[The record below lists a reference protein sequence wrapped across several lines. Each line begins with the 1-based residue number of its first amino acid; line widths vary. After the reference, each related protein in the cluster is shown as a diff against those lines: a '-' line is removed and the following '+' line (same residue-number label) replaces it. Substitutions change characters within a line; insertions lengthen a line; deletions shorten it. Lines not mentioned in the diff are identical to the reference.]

1 MEELIYVDRRN
12 SNCNKWDGQTAMFG
26 EEGLHAMWVAD
37 MDFKIPQCVQKALHE
52 YVDFGAIGYYRIPD
66 GYYDAFI
73 NWEKKHF
80 NFEVQREWLRFAP
93 GVVAAFN
100 WMIQMLTKKG
110 DAVIVMTPVY
120 YPFLQAV
127 TNNERK
133 LITSDLVN
141 ENGNYTIDF
150 DDFEKKIVDN
160 DVKAFI
166 LCSPHNPVGRVW
178 RKEELKEMLEICH
191 RHHVYV
197 ISDEIHQD
205 FVFGDKKQTPSYLMT
220 EHWDEIL
227 TITAPSKTFNL
238 AGLQTAAVYA
248 ENSILHH
255 RMWRQ
260 LNTDEV
266 AEPNAFAIQATI
278 AAFQYGEEWLD
289 ELREYVE
296 KNKQYVTEFL
306 QEKIPLI
313 HPVAG
318 DATYLMWLD
327 CRKIT
332 ESGRQFAKFIRKT
345 SGLYVSGGNQYGK
358 GGEGFLRVNV
368 ATSKLVVEDGMQRL
382 YESVDAWLKEE
393 KISK

>member
-1 MEELIYVDRRN
+1 
-12 SNCNKWDGQTAMFG
+12 
-26 EEGLHAMWVAD
+26 
-37 MDFKIPQCVQKALHE
+37 MDDTCRDISVTC
-52 YVDFGAIGYYRIPD
+52 I
-66 GYYDAFI
+66 
-73 NWEKKHF
+73 
-80 NFEVQREWLRFAP
+80 AP
-93 GVVAAFN
+93 
-100 WMIQMLTKKG
+100 T
-110 DAVIVMTPVY
+110 
-120 YPFLQAV
+120 
-127 TNNERK
+127 
-133 LITSDLVN
+133 
-141 ENGNYTIDF
+141 
-150 DDFEKKIVDN
+150 
-160 DVKAFI
+160 
-166 LCSPHNPVGRVW
+166 
-178 RKEELKEMLEICH
+178 
-191 RHHVYV
+191 
-197 ISDEIHQD
+197 
-205 FVFGDKKQTPSYLMT
+205 
-220 EHWDEIL
+220 
-227 TITAPSKTFNL
+227 KTFNL